1 MPSRHKSRERA
12 LQVLFLA
19 DIRQQSAEEALRAYL
34 DSSTEDEEPQAAVV
48 DEFAEQLVR
57 GTLAALKEIDAKIA
71 AHSEHWRLERM
82 PLVDRNVLRMAVY
95 EMTAMGT
102 PAPVVIDEALLLARR
117 YSNEEAVAF
126 INGVLDA
133 IRKQEALP
141 RS

>member
-34 DSSTEDEEPQAAVV
+34 DSSTEDEQPQAAVV
-48 DEFAEQLVR
+48 DEFTEQLVR

>member
-34 DSSTEDEEPQAAVV
+34 DSSSEDEEPQAAVV